1 MSYDSMQ
8 VNEETIGG
16 LGLMGLELWWFLLA
30 KPKSRQVTA
39 QGGIQAVT
47 VTVNDGYEPSNIVV
61 QAGQLVRL
69 NFDRRDPSNCLEGV
83 RIPDFRIAQKLI
95 LNQITPIEFM
105 PDHPGRYEFSCG
117 MNMFRGVIEVQ
128 AGDLGD
134 DVDKRL
140 AELV

>member
-69 NFDRRDPSNCLEGV
+69 NFDRRDPSNCLEEV
-83 RIPDFRIAQKLI
+83 RIPNFHIAQKLI
-95 LNQITPIEFM
+95 LNRITLIEFM
-105 PDHPGRYEFSCG
+105 PDHPGRYGFSCG

>member
-1 MSYDSMQ
+1 MQ
-8 VNEETIGG
+8 VNEETIGR

-69 NFDRRDPSNCLEGV
+69 NFDRRDPSNCLEEV
-83 RIPDFRIAQKLI
+83 RIPNFHIAQKLI

-140 AELV
+140 ADLV